1 MELLMICFFTLFF
14 LISIIGIVIRL
25 ISISIKSNMVSIEL
39 YDDGKYAT
47 DLSNVYVGRLADAT
61 VRSSVRFHKSLYK
74 TNDDYEQYRN
84 SIRELNL
91 P

>member
-14 LISIIGIVIRL
+14 LISIIGIIIRL
-25 ISISIKSNMVSIEL
+25 ISISTKSNVVSIEL
-39 YDDGKYAT
+39 YDDGRFST

-74 TNDDYEQYRN
+74 TKDDYELYRN
-84 SIRELNL
+84 NIRELNL

>member
-14 LISIIGIVIRL
+14 LISIIGIIIRL
-25 ISISIKSNMVSIEL
+25 ISISTKRNVASIEL
-39 YDDGKYAT
+39 YDDGSFST
-47 DLSNVYVGRLADAT
+47 NLNNVYVGRLADAT

-74 TNDDYEQYRN
+74 TKDDYEQYRN
-84 SIRELNL
+84 NIRELNL